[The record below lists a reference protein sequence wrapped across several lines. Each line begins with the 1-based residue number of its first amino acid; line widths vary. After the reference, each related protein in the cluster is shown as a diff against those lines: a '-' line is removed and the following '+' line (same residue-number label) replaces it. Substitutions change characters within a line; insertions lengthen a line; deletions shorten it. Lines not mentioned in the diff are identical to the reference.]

1 MLILLVKVY
10 FEIAALNSTHNI
22 SAMEND
28 EDMVK
33 KMITEEEAIERDFDD
48 VQIIWTLMASVGG
61 VV

>member
-33 KMITEEEAIERDFDD
+33 KMITEEEAIEREFEN
-48 VQIIWTLMASVGG
+48 VQIIWTLMASM
-61 VV
+61 